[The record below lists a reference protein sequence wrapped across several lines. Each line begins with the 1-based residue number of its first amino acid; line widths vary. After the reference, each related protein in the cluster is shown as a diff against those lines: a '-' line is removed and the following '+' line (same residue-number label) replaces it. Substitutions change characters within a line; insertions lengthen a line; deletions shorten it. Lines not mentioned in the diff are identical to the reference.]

1 MQFEKKSVRL
11 GDIRPSEQNPRED
24 FGDIGALARSIEA
37 TGGEPLNPPVV
48 VADGNV
54 FRIVDGERRYRA
66 LSSIY
71 GEVRSFECRC
81 ATVSTAN
88 GDGSGASCF
97 VGPTDISDLFAL
109 ACGCADTL
117 CAAFSQAGIPDR
129 NARKL
134 VLIPALGA
142 NPHGHADSIQTT
154 DLDARREIRD
164 MAAELGVDA
173 DI

>member
-1 MQFEKKSVRL
+1 MSSEKKVRVTV
-11 GDIRPSEQNPRED
+11 
-24 FGDIGALARSIEA
+24 EA
-37 TGGEPLNPPVV
+37 C
-48 VADGNV
+48 
-54 FRIVDGERRYRA
+54 
-66 LSSIY
+66 
-71 GEVRSFECRC
+71 GEVRSFEGCC
-81 ATVSTAN
+81 ATMSISS
-88 GDGSGASCF
+88 GDGTGESCF
-97 VGPTDISDLFAL
+97 VGPTDLSDLFAL
-109 ACGCADTL
+109 ACECTDTL

-134 VLIPALGA
+134 VPIAALGA

>member
-11 GDIRPSEQNPRED
+11 GDIRPSGQNPRED

-54 FRIVDGERRYRA
+54 YRIVDGERRYRA

-71 GEVRSFECRC
+71 GEDRE
-81 ATVSTAN
+81 VS
-88 GDGSGASCF
+88 
-97 VGPTDISDLFAL
+97 AL
-109 ACGCADTL
+109 VADTL
-117 CAAFSQAGIPDR
+117 YEAFRQTGAPDDI
-129 NARKL
+129 ARKFML
-134 VLIPALGA
+134 LAVLGA
-142 NPHGHADSIQTT
+142 DPHGHADSVQTL

-164 MAAELGVDA
+164 MAAKLGVDA